1 MMIRPD
7 QRPSLLQRTL
17 GVFVVLAFFLGL
29 FLWAGKALVQRP
41 VENVYL
47 DAHRLA
53 ALRTFERAI
62 VPLKS
67 LRDYP
72 VPTADLI
79 RRQFSFCADPLPEQ
93 GRNKAPARSRRT
105 NPCANTSAAEELACD
120 LRTINSRLNEMSGDG
135 RKNLERVLSER
146 YVVNVDSWINAIRTT
161 QAQAVAE
168 SAMEGREQGKHQAV
182 ACRDALDAAGQ
193 LAAGDGRLLGLLA
206 WRELSSKNV
215 VASQFAPEQ
224 AVKVSG
230 RIFEQRNPWG
240 GVPGCIYYGDA
251 GQHGKVMFVTD
262 KRQSNRQS
270 CVAMRPRGTDERN
283 MTGVFQR
290 TTGDPGSDAAPPE
303 SLDVIL
309 ADLDNIR
316 LPWKDLFRAYTET
329 SAEKSA
335 GETESIR
342 RVSDEGNPVAVSHG
356 PNQLDRGKHK
366 VDAGFNVHLTID
378 PDSQRIVQQMSK
390 CYAGDSLSCQRIGL
404 TNDQKFS
411 DFIKQMYEKAAVR
424 MAAVVLIDIPTGR
437 IEALGSAH
445 TDCYAQE
452 FDGPGRNAGDCPNL
466 PTTPHYEPDRLLNH
480 ALFTDALPGSIIKPI
495 MATGFLRD
503 PSYRKKIVAD
513 RVSADFVRLQDELK
527 SSDSVAFLN
536 RMFCIDK
543 AWANCDRPRD
553 VQQAALLYGWDLGCV
568 DPSFRCGRLN
578 VLFGYPDAIR
588 LRKDT
593 VRMPLGASVMYGRLL
608 TESASLKRSADFQM
622 MRNFSFDPKLA
633 AACSRGDYYSGT
645 GPNRGWRKCRGGHLV
660 YVESEGW
667 GQGNARTTALGAAG
681 MMARLAAAA
690 NGQASQRLPYLVD
703 RISDA
708 NAQKFDLAAHQFSL
722 ADPVKLEIPQQ
733 DAALIVQGMIS
744 HKSQGTPAG
753 SRSGTAHAACTRV
766 FDVAT
771 CNRTDWIAG
780 KTGTPPYG
788 NDGLTLKEIRQK
800 CGSAPSSNLAY
811 GEQQELWTSCSREQP
826 YKWYV
831 AVFKTDDGQI
841 GYNKAIAVLTER
853 NWYRSGPL
861 AGKVQSPGDHDAI
874 NVSAEMAFRIMARI
888 RTDAIQAQAGSNGKS
903 GAIGVAMEQ
912 AQTRGS
918 GK

>member
-1 MMIRPD
+1 MTQPD
-7 QRPSLLQRTL
+7 QRPSLLQRAL
-17 GVFVVLAFFLGL
+17 GVFVVLAFFLAL

-53 ALRTFERAI
+53 ALRTFEHAI

-79 RRQFSFCADPLPEQ
+79 RTKFDFCADPLKEQ
-93 GRNKAPARSRRT
+93 GRETASARVKRT
-105 NPCANTSAAEELACD
+105 NPCATSGAAEELACY
-120 LRTINSRLNEMSGDG
+120 LRTINSRLNEMRGD
-135 RKNLERVLSER
+135 RRNNREPVLSER
-146 YVVNVDSWINAIRTT
+146 YVVNIDRWMDAIRST
-161 QAQAVAE
+161 QGQPVALSAV
-168 SAMEGREQGKHQAV
+168 EGSGQGKHEPV
-182 ACRDALDAAGQ
+182 ACRDALAAARQ
-193 LAAGDGRLLGLLA
+193 LAAGDGKLLGRLA
-206 WRELSSKNV
+206 WRELSPKNV
-215 VASQFAPEQ
+215 VARQFAPSQ

-230 RIFEQRNPWG
+230 RILEQRNPWG

-251 GQHGKVMFVTD
+251 NRHGKLMFVTD
-262 KRQSNRQS
+262 RRQSNRQS
-270 CVAMRPRGTDERN
+270 CIAMRPRGTAERD
-283 MTGVFQR
+283 MTGVFQA
-290 TTGDPGSDAAPPE
+290 TTGKTPEGSDAAPAPPE

-316 LPWKDLFRAYTET
+316 LPWRDLFRAYTET

-335 GETESIR
+335 GEAESML
-342 RVSDEGNPVAVSHG
+342 RVSDGGNPVAVSHG
-356 PNQLDRGKHK
+356 PNQLDRLKHK

-378 PDSQRIVQQMSK
+378 PDSQRIVQQMSN
-390 CYAGDSLSCQRIGL
+390 CYAGDSLSCRHIGL
-404 TNDQKFS
+404 NSDKKFS
-411 DFIKQMYEKAAVR
+411 DFVRQMYEKAAVR
-424 MAAVVLIDIPTGR
+424 MAAVALIDIATGR

-445 TDCYAQE
+445 TDCYRQE
-452 FDGPGRNAGDCPNL
+452 FDGPGRNAGECPDL

-503 PSYRKKIVAD
+503 PRYRKKIIAD
-513 RVSADFVRLQDELK
+513 RVAADFVRLQDELK

-543 AWANCDRPRD
+543 AWTNCDRPRD
-553 VQQAALLYGWDLGCV
+553 IQQAALLFGWDPGCL

-578 VLFGYPDAIR
+578 VLFGYPDASRI
-588 LRKDT
+588 RKDT
-593 VRMPLGASVMYGRLL
+593 VRMPLGASVLYGRLL
-608 TESASLKRSADFQM
+608 TEPASSKRSADFQM
-622 MRNFSFDPKLA
+622 MRNFSFDPGLA
-633 AACSRGDYYSGT
+633 AACSRGDYFSGA
-645 GPNRGWRKCRGGHLV
+645 GPNRGWRKCKAGRLV
-660 YVESEGW
+660 YIESEGW

-708 NAQKFDLAAHQFSL
+708 HAKSFELAAHQFRL
-722 ADPVKLEIPQQ
+722 ADPVSIEIPQQ

-753 SRSGTAHAACTRV
+753 SRSGTAHGACIRV
-766 FDVAT
+766 FDAAT
-771 CNRTDWIAG
+771 CNRIDWTAG

-788 NDGLTLKEIRQK
+788 NDRLTLKEIRQK
-800 CGSAPSSNLAY
+800 CGPGPASKPAH
-811 GEQQELWTSCSREQP
+811 GEHQDWWTSCGREQP

-831 AVFKTDDGQI
+831 AVFKTDDGQS
-841 GYNKAIAVLTER
+841 GFNKAVAVLTER

-861 AGKVQSPGDHDAI
+861 AGKVQSPGDHDEM

-888 RTDAIQAQAGSNGKS
+888 RTGAGPAQAES
-903 GAIGVAMEQ
+903 
-912 AQTRGS
+912 RGML
-918 GK
+918 

>member
-1 MMIRPD
+1 MMMQSD
-7 QRPSLLQRTL
+7 KRPSLLQRTL
-17 GVFVVLAFFLGL
+17 GVFVVLAFFLTL

-47 DAHRLA
+47 GAHRLA

-67 LRDYP
+67 PRDYQA
-72 VPTADLI
+72 PTADLI
-79 RRQFSFCADPLPEQ
+79 RRKFVFCADPLKQQLHETVS
-93 GRNKAPARSRRT
+93 ARARRT
-105 NPCANTSAAEELACD
+105 NPCANSIAEEELACD
-120 LRTINSRLNEMSGDG
+120 LRTIDSRLNEMSGDR
-135 RKNLERVLSER
+135 RKNRERVLTER
-146 YVVNVDSWINAIRTT
+146 YVVNVDSWIEAIRTT
-161 QAQAVAE
+161 QGQPVAE
-168 SAMEGREQGKHQAV
+168 SAREGREQRKHEAV
-182 ACRDALDAAGQ
+182 ACRDALGAAAE
-193 LAAGDGRLLGLLA
+193 LAADDGKLLSLLA
-206 WRELSSKNV
+206 WRELASKNV
-215 VASQFAPEQ
+215 VAGQFAPDQ
-224 AVKVSG
+224 AVKVPG
-230 RIFEQRNPWG
+230 RIFEERNPWG

-251 GQHGKVMFVTD
+251 REHGKLMFVTD

-270 CVAMRPRGTDERN
+270 CIAMRPRGTDEKD

-290 TTGDPGSDAAPPE
+290 TTSDPGNDAAPAPPE

-335 GETESIR
+335 GETESVR
-342 RVSDEGNPVAVSHG
+342 RQSDQGDEGNPVAVSHG
-356 PNQLDRGKHK
+356 PNQLDRLKHK

-404 TNDQKFS
+404 TNDNKFS
-411 DFIKQMYEKAAVR
+411 DFVKQMYEKAAVR
-424 MAAVVLIDIPTGR
+424 MAAVALIDIPTGR

-452 FDGPGRNAGDCPNL
+452 FDGPGRNAGECPNL

-495 MATGFLRD
+495 MATGFLGD
-503 PSYRKKIVAD
+503 PRYRKKIAAD
-513 RVSADFVRLQDELK
+513 RVSADFIRLQDELK

-536 RMFCIDK
+536 RMFCVDK

-553 VQQAALLYGWDLGCV
+553 IQQAALLFGWDLGCL

-578 VLFGYPDAIR
+578 VLFGYPDARRI
-588 LRKDT
+588 RKDT
-593 VRMPLGASVMYGRLL
+593 TRMPLGASVMYGRLL
-608 TESASLKRSADFQM
+608 TEPVSLKRSADFQM
-622 MRNFSFDPKLA
+622 MRDFSFDPGLA
-633 AACSRGDYYSGT
+633 AACSRGDYYSGA
-645 GPNRGWRKCRGGHLV
+645 GRNRGWRKCKHGHLV
-660 YVESEGW
+660 YIESEGW

-708 NAQKFDLAAHQFSL
+708 KAQKFDLAADQFRL

-744 HKSQGTPAG
+744 HKAQGTPAG
-753 SRSGTAHAACTRV
+753 SRSGTAHAACIRV
-766 FDVAT
+766 FDAAT
-771 CNRTDWIAG
+771 CNRIDWIAG

-800 CGSAPSSNLAY
+800 CGLAPTRNLAY

-841 GYNKAIAVLTER
+841 GFNKAVAVLTER

-861 AGKVQSPGDHDAI
+861 AGKVQSPGDHDAM
-874 NVSAEMAFRIMARI
+874 NVSAEMAFRIMARM
-888 RTDAIQAQAGSNGKS
+888 RTGAIQAQAQSNGKS
-903 GAIGVAMEQ
+903 
-912 AQTRGS
+912 
-918 GK
+918 